1 MSCALGWLQGL
12 HSALPE
18 PALCRARLPARSP
31 VFEFFPRGTTY
42 FGTRRGHTPVSSQ
55 GYHRRRPWKG
65 GGRASASSRC
75 GRQNSVP
82 PAPPPASPTPNSAR
96 PGSLRSRRP
105 NQSSGAKEL
114 EPGGTSGRTHPGRC
128 AGTRLRGAA
137 EMEPVRSRGW
147 AHGDEVQ
154 ALGELRALR
163 GASAGEGSGL
173 LSAGECVSSHKRQVP
188 GRLCPASAGRP

>member
-1 MSCALGWLQGL
+1 MS
-12 HSALPE
+12 
-18 PALCRARLPARSP
+18 R
-31 VFEFFPRGTTY
+31 
-42 FGTRRGHTPVSSQ
+42 Q

-114 EPGGTSGRTHPGRC
+114 EPGGTSGRTHPGRG
-128 AGTRLRGAA
+128 AGTRLRGAT

-147 AHGDEVQ
+147 ALGDEVQ

-163 GASAGEGSGL
+163 GASAGERDRVCSVL
-173 LSAGECVSSHKRQVP
+173 LSVFPATNAKFLGGCAPPPP
-188 GRLCPASAGRP
+188 GGLEKDPKPGLDF